1 MAPKKN
7 KKNNKRKIKTPQRF
21 TQANPIITDTE
32 TEVKSQPDEV
42 PDNVESDLDSD
53 QDTVPTLPKNREWCM
68 PDLNSTTLTE
78 VIRKGK
84 PYEGDNTGRI
94 LTKFPKLTP
103 YTKSNLYLVS
113 PFTGEIDLYDPVNSK
128 CIAFPVKATKEHVA
142 NSTIITQIRAFA
154 RNKTKKNGK
163 QSTSQVKTYQHQQ
176 PLLTQL
182 QP

>member
-1 MAPKKN
+1 MAPKKI
-7 KKNNKRKIKTPQRF
+7 KKNNKRKLKIPQRF
-21 TQANPIITDTE
+21 TRANPIITDTE
-32 TEVKSQPDEV
+32 TEVESQPDEV
-42 PDNVESDLDSD
+42 PDNVESDVDSD
-53 QDTVPTLPKNREWCM
+53 QDTGPTLPNGEWYM

-78 VIRKGK
+78 VIRKGN

-113 PFTGEIDLYDPVNSK
+113 PFTGEIDLYDPATSK
-128 CIAFPVKATKEHVA
+128 RIAFPVKATKELLLHKYEPL
-142 NSTIITQIRAFA
+142 RG
-154 RNKTKKNGK
+154 NKTKRNGK